1 VTTQLKL
8 KRADNHEIDT
18 RDGSDFEDSRLA
30 RYTMAYS
37 YPGDPSQQFLSRA
50 SHQPTSVRV
59 QHSKYHFNSDR
70 AAANLAEW
78 STYLPADCV
87 AAMMRDGWQLTT

>member
-1 VTTQLKL
+1 VTTQLTL

-37 YPGDPSQQFLSRA
+37 YPGDPSQQFPPAHRINRPA
-50 SHQPTSVRV
+50 SEYSTQNIISIQIARPPTRGV
-59 QHSKYHFNSDR
+59 
-70 AAANLAEW
+70 